1 MLVDVGSAH
10 SRDARSSDAL
20 MRGLSLAI
28 SMLILDFIKF
38 VVSEK
43 DFPDFLARG
52 VLQGFVVLYDLGF
65 IFPSSTPS
73 HECQCK
79 GKEVTALMQAGLQ
92 VFVLRF
98 VLLGK

>member
-1 MLVDVGSAH
+1 MC
-10 SRDARSSDAL
+10 
-20 MRGLSLAI
+20 GLPRAI
-28 SMLILDFIKF
+28 AMLILDFIKF

-79 GKEVTALMQAGLQ
+79 GREVTVTALVQAGLQ